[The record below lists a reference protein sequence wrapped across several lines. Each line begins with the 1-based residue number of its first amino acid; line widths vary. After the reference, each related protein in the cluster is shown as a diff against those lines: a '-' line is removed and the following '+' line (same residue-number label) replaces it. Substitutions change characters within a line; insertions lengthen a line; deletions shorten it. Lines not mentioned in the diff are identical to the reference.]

1 MLGAASVL
9 VVHAR
14 WWVLVGGAFFF
25 FFKHIRQ
32 PEKDEG
38 EGSPGIKL

>member
-14 WWVLVGGAFFF
+14 WWVLVGVFFF
-25 FFKHIRQ
+25 FLNTSDSQRKRGKGHL
-32 PEKDEG
+32 E
-38 EGSPGIKL
+38 